1 MSDLLIDVTDGIA
14 TLTMNRPDARNA
26 LSLEMRGGMHTF
38 LDEHENDDSVR
49 CVVIKGAGEHFM
61 AGGDVKSFAHMAQ
74 EQEPDEL
81 RRHFLRRIHDLHGF
95 ISAMRRFPKPIVASV
110 RGAAAGAG
118 VSLAAAC
125 DLIISSE
132 DAFFTLA
139 YCHIGIS
146 PDGSATYALPRMV
159 GVKKAME
166 MVLLGD
172 RLSAQDMA
180 DAGLVNMVV
189 PDADLD
195 AETAR
200 LAGRLAKG
208 PTRAY
213 GHAKRLIWSSVNN
226 QLEHQLQ
233 LEAEAF
239 ADCAGGHDFREGVTA
254 FVEKRRPEFTGS

>member
-1 MSDLLIDVTDGIA
+1 MSDLLVDITDGVG

-26 LSLEMRGGMHTF
+26 LSLEMRSGMHEF
-38 LDEHENDDSVR
+38 LDKYEFDDSVR
-49 CVVIKGAGEHFM
+49 CVVITGAGDHFM
-61 AGGDVKSFAHMAQ
+61 AGGDVKSFAGMAK
-74 EQEPDEL
+74 EKSSEEM
-81 RRHFLRRIHDLHGF
+81 RTHFLHRIHNLHGF
-95 ISAMRRFPKPIVASV
+95 ISAMRRFPKPIIAST
-110 RGAAAGAG
+110 RGAVAGAG

-125 DLIISSE
+125 DLIIASDDS
-132 DAFFTLA
+132 FYTLA

-146 PDGSATYALPRMV
+146 PDGGSTYALPRMV

-172 RLSAQDMA
+172 RIDAEAMA
-180 DAGLVNMVV
+180 AAGLVNKVV
-189 PDADLD
+189 PAASLD
-195 AETAR
+195 EETAK

-213 GHAKRLIWSSVNN
+213 GHAKRLMYASINN

-239 ADCAGGHDFREGVTA
+239 ADSAGGADFKEGVTA
-254 FVEKRRPEFTGS
+254 FVEKRKAVFTGK